1 MGIRRIS
8 SSQLLLTSH
17 IWLTDHQQTSMNA
30 SIKAQA
36 LVCTIQ
42 VCVRLVPRSKDISAC
57 LTEAI
62 VAAHLS
68 GKGYIVISEQFKVHH
83 SVRKTIHKWARSD
96 PGVVIPG
103 NSPQSEGVLCFCVC
117 NGLKQSYDMYQL

>member
-1 MGIRRIS
+1 MK
-8 SSQLLLTSH
+8 
-17 IWLTDHQQTSMNA
+17 A
-30 SIKAQA
+30 SIKARA
-36 LVCTIQ
+36 LVCSIQ

-57 LTEAI
+57 LREAI

-68 GKGYIVISEQFKVHH
+68 GKGYIVISEKFKVLH
-83 SVRKTIHKWARSD
+83 STVRKMIHKFARSD

-103 NSPQSEGVLCFCVC
+103 NSPQGEGVLCSCVC